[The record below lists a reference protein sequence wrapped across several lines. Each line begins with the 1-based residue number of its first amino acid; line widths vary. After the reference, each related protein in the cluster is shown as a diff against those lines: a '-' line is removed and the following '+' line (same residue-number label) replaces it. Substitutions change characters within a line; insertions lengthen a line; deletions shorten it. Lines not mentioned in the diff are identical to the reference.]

1 MATKVAAPLP
11 IGRRPI
17 ISRSGTSAPQFAPA
31 AWRFL
36 RVLIIF
42 GLAYATFELV
52 SDWAWYPLIA
62 LNQHAP
68 IRTWLSLPWAT
79 TIAET
84 ERAAATVGVVM
95 VLRRLLP
102 APSPVSFGF
111 VVPTRRQLW
120 IGAGFLAVSIVADYI
135 VTSIMNPPPAAQI
148 SGAAAFIARHRGL
161 SDYLADLVGTC
172 VATPIVEETMFRGL
186 LFAGLVQWVPAWLAA
201 IVSALIFSMW
211 HSEPFR
217 LVILGAM
224 GVGLAL
230 AYYRTGSLWVPIAMH
245 ATNNWLAVSAS
256 YLSSLT

>member
-1 MATKVAAPLP
+1 MATKVAAPFP
-11 IGRRPI
+11 IARRPA
-17 ISRSGTSAPQFAPA
+17 ISRSGNGAPQFAPG

-36 RVLIIF
+36 RMLIIF
-42 GLAYATFELV
+42 GLAYATFELL

-62 LNQHAP
+62 LNHLAP

-79 TIAET
+79 TIVET

-102 APSPVSFGF
+102 APSPTSFGF

-120 IGAGFLAVSIVADYI
+120 IGAGFFALSMVANYI

-148 SGAAAFIARHRGL
+148 SGAAAYIATHRGL
-161 SDYLADLVGTC
+161 SDYLADVVGTC
-172 VATPIVEETMFRGL
+172 LATPIVEETMFRGL

-201 IVSALIFSMW
+201 LMSALLFSMW
-211 HSEPFR
+211 HGEPYR
-217 LVILGAM
+217 LVILGVM
-224 GVGLAL
+224 GMGLAL

-245 ATNNWLAVSAS
+245 ATINWLAVSAS
-256 YLSSLT
+256 YLFNT